1 MKQEALVI
9 PPLHGEEHEDEVID
23 EVNNNKD
30 GLEAAFEALRK
41 KARKTED
48 ADPKESEEKVVESFL
63 SSKLEKQ
70 NLANWKKY
78 EEKSE
83 SAPISLALC
92 RVARKY
98 LTPPP
103 TSTNSE
109 RLFSVAGQVMDENR
123 ARLLPDSLD
132 KLLFLRENIA
142 ACNFSLD
149 W

>member
-9 PPLHGEEHEDEVID
+9 PPLPGEEHEDEVID

-70 NLANWKKY
+70 NLANWEKY
-78 EEKSE
+78 EEKS
-83 SAPISLALC
+83 
-92 RVARKY
+92 K
-98 LTPPP
+98 
-103 TSTNSE
+103 
-109 RLFSVAGQVMDENR
+109 
-123 ARLLPDSLD
+123 
-132 KLLFLRENIA
+132 
-142 ACNFSLD
+142 
-149 W
+149 